1 MILSRRIVDHFT
13 VIAGFVVLLAVW
25 EAAIVFLR
33 PAPVVLP
40 SPWHTFQALVSMAH
54 SNEVWAD
61 IGISLF
67 RVAAGF
73 AIAAVMGVPV
83 GMALTRSMF
92 FRDAVAPTLEGLR
105 FVIPFA
111 WIPIASLWFGLHES
125 GKLFITWYAAF
136 FVIAFQ
142 TEAGFRQVDE
152 RLVKAAKTLGAG
164 SGELLRKVYLP
175 AAAPMIVTGLRL
187 GLSFAWISILA
198 AELVNAKA
206 GIGYFTMNAADF
218 FRSDQAFAAMGVIGV
233 IGFLMDR
240 AFRLLERRMFAWH
253 RSTDA
258 IQ

>member
-1 MILSRRIVDHFT
+1 VNASRRIVAYLAPIT
-13 VIAGFVVLLAVW
+13 GFLVLFLLW
-25 EAAIVFLR
+25 EAAIVVFH
-33 PAPVVLP
+33 PATVVLP
-40 SPWHTFQALVSMAH
+40 TPWQTLRALLSMAQ
-54 SNEVWAD
+54 SDKVWAD
-61 IGISLF
+61 IGTSLF

-73 AIAAVMGVPV
+73 AIAIVAGVPI
-83 GMALTRSMF
+83 GIALARSMF
-92 FRDAVAPTLEGLR
+92 FREVLAPTLEGFR

-125 GKLFITWYAAF
+125 GKVFITWYAAF

-142 TEAGFRQVDE
+142 TEAGLRQVDE

-164 SGELLRKVYLP
+164 SRALLRKVYLP

-218 FRSDQAFAAMGVIGV
+218 FRSDQAFAAMAVIGV

>member
-1 MILSRRIVDHFT
+1 
-13 VIAGFVVLLAVW
+13 
-25 EAAIVFLR
+25 
-33 PAPVVLP
+33 
-40 SPWHTFQALVSMAH
+40 
-54 SNEVWAD
+54 
-61 IGISLF
+61 
-67 RVAAGF
+67 
-73 AIAAVMGVPV
+73 VPV
-83 GMALTRSMF
+83 GMALARSTF
-92 FRDAVAPTLEGLR
+92 FRDVLAPTLESFR

-125 GKLFITWYAAF
+125 GKIFITWYAAF

-152 RLVKAAKTLGAG
+152 RLIKAARTLGAG
-164 SGELLRKVYLP
+164 SRALLQKVYVP
-175 AAAPMIVTGLRL
+175 AAAPLIVTGLRL

-218 FRSDQAFAAMGVIGV
+218 FRSDQAFAAMAVIGV

-240 AFRLLERRMFAWH
+240 AFRILERHTFAWY
-253 RSTDA
+253 RTNDA

>member
-1 MILSRRIVDHFT
+1 MRSSRIVQHFT
-13 VIAGFVVLLAVW
+13 GFTGFVVLFVVW
-25 EAAIVFLR
+25 EAAIAVFR

-40 SPWHTFQALVSMAH
+40 SPWHTFEALLWIAH
-54 SNEVWAD
+54 SDKAWAD
-61 IGISLF
+61 VGISLF

-73 AIAAVMGVPV
+73 AVAIVTGVPV
-83 GMALTRSMF
+83 GIALARSAF
-92 FRDAVAPTLEGLR
+92 FRHVLAPTLEGFR

-125 GKLFITWYAAF
+125 GKVFITWYAAF

-142 TEAGFRQVDE
+142 TEAGLRQVDE

-164 SGELLRKVYLP
+164 SRELLRKVYVP

-206 GIGYFTMNAADF
+206 GIGYFTMNAAEF
-218 FRSDQAFAAMGVIGV
+218 FRSDQAFAAMGVIGA

-240 AFRLLERRMFAWH
+240 AFRVLERRKFAWH
-253 RSTDA
+253 RTTDA

>member
-1 MILSRRIVDHFT
+1 MNARGRIVGY
-13 VIAGFVVLLAVW
+13 IAPLAGFLVLFLLW
-25 EAAIVFLR
+25 EAAITVFH

-40 SPWHTFQALVSMAH
+40 TPWQTFLALIGMAQ
-54 SNEVWAD
+54 SDKAWAD
-61 IGISLF
+61 IAISLF

-73 AIAAVMGVPV
+73 ALAIVTGVPI
-83 GMALTRSMF
+83 GLALARSTW
-92 FRDAVAPTLEGLR
+92 FRDMLAPTLEGLR

-125 GKLFITWYAAF
+125 GKVFITWYAAF
-136 FVIAFQ
+136 FVILFQ
-142 TEAGFRQVDE
+142 TEAGFRLVDE

-164 SGELLRKVYLP
+164 SSQLLRKVYLP

-218 FRSDQAFAAMGVIGV
+218 FRSDQAFAAMVVIGV

-240 AFRLLERRMFAWH
+240 TFRLVERHAFAWH

-258 IQ
+258 VQ

>member
-1 MILSRRIVDHFT
+1 MNASSRIVKHFT
-13 VIAGFVVLLAVW
+13 GLTGFVVLFVGW
-25 EAAIVFLR
+25 QAAIAIFR

-40 SPWHTFQALVSMAH
+40 SPWHTFQALLSIAQ
-54 SNEVWAD
+54 SDKAWAD

-67 RVAAGF
+67 RVGAGF
-73 AIAAVMGVPV
+73 ALAIVTGVPV
-83 GMALTRSMF
+83 GIALARSTF
-92 FRDAVAPTLEGLR
+92 FRDVLAPTLEGFR

-125 GKLFITWYAAF
+125 GKIFITWYAAF

-164 SGELLRKVYLP
+164 GRELLRKVYVP

-218 FRSDQAFAAMGVIGV
+218 FRSDQAFAAMAVIGV

-240 AFRLLERRMFAWH
+240 AFRVLERRTFAWH
-253 RSTDA
+253 RTTDA